1 MKLKMKLLPAVLLTA
16 VLLAGCSKAD
26 DIPDTA
32 SDTSNAAD
40 TSDISSTA
48 DISDTSYED
57 DTDSEEEIRSM
68 EGYYLRTEFVDMIIR
83 EQSFTAQDG
92 SAETIYEPIEIYFGE
107 DEEGDVPFDSLK
119 TGDKIEADVKLI
131 AETHPGQA
139 RIYGL
144 RLIESGDVS
153 NINDEELL
161 RLEELGRHAVIGEKT
176 EQPPITRHS
185 GYFVRTE
192 KGCFLI
198 PSEEYGMLSGIDNLN
213 ISPAS
218 EASNVSLD
226 AFNTCDR
233 IWIDI
238 MTVQELYP
246 PVAPLYGAVLI
257 ENGDISNI
265 DNAAASKREELG
277 YSVAE

>member
-1 MKLKMKLLPAVLLTA
+1 MKLQMKLLPAVLLTA

-32 SDTSNAAD
+32 S
-40 TSDISSTA
+40 

-107 DEEGDVPFDSLK
+107 GEEGDVPFDSLK

-161 RLEELGRHAVIGEKT
+161 RLEELGQIG
-176 EQPPITRHS
+176 RAH
-185 GYFVRTE
+185 V
-192 KGCFLI
+192 
-198 PSEEYGMLSGIDNLN
+198 
-213 ISPAS
+213 
-218 EASNVSLD
+218 
-226 AFNTCDR
+226 
-233 IWIDI
+233 
-238 MTVQELYP
+238 
-246 PVAPLYGAVLI
+246 
-257 ENGDISNI
+257 
-265 DNAAASKREELG
+265 
-277 YSVAE
+277 

>member
-32 SDTSNAAD
+32 SGTSNAAD
-40 TSDISSTA
+40 TS

-68 EGYYLRTEFVDMIIR
+68 DGYYLRTEFVDMIIR
-83 EQSFTAQDG
+83 
-92 SAETIYEPIEIYFGE
+92 
-107 DEEGDVPFDSLK
+107 
-119 TGDKIEADVKLI
+119 DVKLI

-198 PSEEYGMLSGIDNLN
+198 PSEEYGMLSGIDILN

-226 AFNTCDR
+226 AFNTGDR

-265 DNAAASKREELG
+265 DNAAASKLEELG

>member
-32 SDTSNAAD
+32 SGTSNAAD
-40 TSDISSTA
+40 TS

-57 DTDSEEEIRSM
+57 DTDSEEEIWSM

-107 DEEGDVPFDSLK
+107 GEEGDVPFDSLK

-131 AETHPGQA
+131 AETYPGQA

-153 NINDEELL
+153 NINDEGLL
-161 RLEELGRHAVIGEKT
+161 RLEELGRHRRYRRKNGAAAYYAPQRIFCADGKRQLPYPFRRVRYAFGD
-176 EQPPITRHS
+176 RHS
-185 GYFVRTE
+185 EYFPCVR
-192 KGCFLI
+192 
-198 PSEEYGMLSGIDNLN
+198 
-213 ISPAS
+213 
-218 EASNVSLD
+218 
-226 AFNTCDR
+226 
-233 IWIDI
+233 
-238 MTVQELYP
+238 
-246 PVAPLYGAVLI
+246 
-257 ENGDISNI
+257 
-265 DNAAASKREELG
+265 
-277 YSVAE
+277 SVGRFPRCL